1 MCRLRQRIR
10 DAISS
15 PPPSGELTD
24 ARLWNASF
32 LSLSTLSA
40 EEEGSISKG
49 CEMLFHQEKNTF
61 PKSLL
66 SLPRR
71 EDPDLAPNTSGWKC
85 SWGALRLTYQHP
97 DEGTAFSPVA
107 IWF

>member
-1 MCRLRQRIR
+1 MPVCGMQ
-10 DAISS
+10 AFSPS
-15 PPPSGELTD
+15 PPSLPRKKVPL
-24 ARLWNASF
+24 AR
-32 LSLSTLSA
+32 
-40 EEEGSISKG
+40 GVM
-49 CEMLFHQEKNTF
+49 MLFHQEKNTF